1 MIFFRETP
9 LWSMGLIQ
17 LYTWMTW
24 IAHSITGDLSSSGFS
39 DLSHIRCHT
48 RAYFRFRWD
57 LRIFTEV
64 TCAMIDD
71 FMIFVLWTCRAP
83 DAILG
88 HIFHFRCDLW
98 IFAYVACSMID
109 DFMSSDFWPIVHS
122 MSILG
127 HIFCFR
133 CDLWFFTYVACSMI
147 DDFMSP
153 DFWPVIRSMPYWG
166 ILPFWMRFTDL
177 GGVVRLFPFMRRTS
191 RRWSI
196 CYLYDDFLGGASR
209 ELPS

>member
-1 MIFFRETP
+1 MLSFRETR

-48 RAYFRFRWD
+48 GAYFRFRWD

-64 TCAMIDD
+64 TCAMIND
-71 FMIFVLWTCRAP
+71 FMTFVLWTCRAP

-109 DFMSSDFWPIVHS
+109 DFMSPDFWPI
-122 MSILG
+122 
-127 HIFCFR
+127 
-133 CDLWFFTYVACSMI
+133 
-147 DDFMSP
+147 
-153 DFWPVIRSMPYWG
+153 IRSMPYWCIFFSFRYG
-166 ILPFWMRFTDL
+166 DDHSPTDL
-177 GGVVRLFPFMRRTS
+177 LQFLLLVQEILHSLHGHYSYFVRRDELLAEHDVRVLIAPLART
-191 RRWSI
+191 I
-196 CYLYDDFLGGASR
+196 
-209 ELPS
+209 